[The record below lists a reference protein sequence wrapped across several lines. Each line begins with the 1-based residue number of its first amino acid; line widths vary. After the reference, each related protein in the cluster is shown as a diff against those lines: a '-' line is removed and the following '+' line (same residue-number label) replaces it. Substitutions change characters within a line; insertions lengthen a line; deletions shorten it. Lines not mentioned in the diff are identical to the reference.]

1 MVAPVSDRGERR
13 AVACGAGSRAANTS
27 FSLVACQYP
36 WVPSSRTG
44 LALSYIDSEVMWSQ
58 IGTWRS
64 EMQGSASTSR
74 NVGLDLGNV
83 RPS

>member
-1 MVAPVSDRGERR
+1 MAAPVSDRGERR
-13 AVACGAGSRAANTS
+13 AVACASRGAGSRATNTS

-36 WVPSSRTG
+36 WVPSSRPG

-74 NVGLDLGNV
+74 NVGLD
-83 RPS
+83 SSW